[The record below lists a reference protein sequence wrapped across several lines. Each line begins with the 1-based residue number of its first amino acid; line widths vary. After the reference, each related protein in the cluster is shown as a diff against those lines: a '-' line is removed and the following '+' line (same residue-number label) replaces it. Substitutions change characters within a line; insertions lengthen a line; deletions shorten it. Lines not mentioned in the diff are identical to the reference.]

1 MWVLLFSIEAGRI
14 SYELRTF
21 NLVLIV
27 EMFKQHR
34 TLGILF
40 LYSPLWVLFL
50 YSPQRVVGEN
60 HIMVL
65 DT

>member
-40 LYSPLWVLFL
+40 
-50 YSPQRVVGEN
+50 QDR
-60 HIMVL
+60 HIQFANL
-65 DT
+65 